1 MSLLVPLAVL
11 LGCQLVGEALVRLAG
26 LPVPGPV
33 LGMILLFAALSI
45 RGAVPADLARV
56 ANGLLAHLSLLF
68 VPAGVGVILHLARI
82 EVEWP
87 AIIVALVVSTWLT
100 LAVGA
105 GTMRLVSRLANV
117 PDEPESAVPSVG
129 DTAP

>member
-1 MSLLVPLAVL
+1 LSLLVPLAVL

>member
-82 EVEWP
+82 EAEWP

-117 PDEPESAVPSVG
+117 PDEPETAASSVG
-129 DTAP
+129 EASP